1 MAFSAPAGQ
10 RAGQPGPSLQEE
22 LHLKYAY
29 LGVIFVLIVVAAV
42 CGCAS
47 GPAATPVPNGTPAGN
62 PTAAP
67 TAAPAMAKSG
77 SLFDM
82 GRLQWFEYR
91 MTTMTAGKPAVT
103 DIRFDYTTSVVG
115 GSVVK
120 DDRMT
125 MKMAEP
131 SMVMTMDSY
140 YDPATDKQIG
150 GHMKMVSS
158 DITVSDQ
165 DIAAADDQYRS
176 SDIAGTFAASDWPLA
191 GQGTESV
198 SIDGKAYSCTK
209 YSVGN
214 AGVYG
219 TAWVSQGV
227 PVPVKIESKSETGTS
242 TWELIGWG

>member
-1 MAFSAPAGQ
+1 M
-10 RAGQPGPSLQEE
+10 
-22 LHLKYAY
+22 KYAY

-47 GPAATPVPNGTPAGN
+47 GPAATPVPSGTPTGN

-67 TAAPAMAKSG
+67 TAAPGMAKSG

-91 MTTMTAGKPAVT
+91 MTTMTEGKPAVT
-103 DIRFDYTTSVVG
+103 DIRFDYTTSVISG
-115 GSVVK
+115 NVVK
-120 DDRMT
+120 DDRIT

-131 SMVMTMDSY
+131 EMVLTMDSY

-150 GHMKMVSS
+150 GHMKMVSN
-158 DITVSDQ
+158 DIIVSDQ
-165 DIAAADDQYRS
+165 DITAASDQYRS
-176 SDIAGTFAASDWPLA
+176 SDIAGTFATSDWPLT
-191 GQGTESV
+191 GMGTEAV
-198 SIDGKAYSCTK
+198 NIDGKTYTCTK

-214 AGVYG
+214 AGEYG
-219 TAWVSQGV
+219 TAWVTQEV
-227 PVPVKIESKSETGTS
+227 PVPVKIESKSEAGTS